1 MRAGRLAGDGPLG
14 RAMRESTTA
23 GARDRRKEHGL
34 NNLLKN
40 IGIWL
45 VIGLVVLTVV
55 KQFDARQTTQDAIAY
70 SEFMDPAKSGQV
82 ESATIEGRTISWTST
97 DKKKYVTYSPGDIW
111 MVGDLRQGRRQGRG
125 QARGRAELPRADL
138 HLVVPDAA
146 ADRRVDLLHAPD
158 AGRRPRRRVL
168 LRQEQGAHARRVEQ
182 HGHVRRRR
190 GLRRGQGRSRR
201 ARRVPARSVQVPEAR
216 RPHSRAAC

>member
-1 MRAGRLAGDGPLG
+1 M
-14 RAMRESTTA
+14 
-23 GARDRRKEHGL
+23 

-55 KQFDARQTTQDAIAY
+55 KQFDARQSTPRTPSPTPSSWTRRKAG
-70 SEFMDPAKSGQV
+70 KV
-82 ESATIEGRTISWTST
+82 ESATDRGPHDQVDVDRQEALRHLQPRRHLDGRR
-97 DKKKYVTYSPGDIW
+97 P
-111 MVGDLRQGRRQGRG
+111 RQVRRQGRG

-158 AGRRPRRRVL
+158 AGRRARRRVQ

-190 GLRRGQGRSRR
+190 RLRRGEGGSRPSWSSSCAIRPSSRSS
-201 ARRVPARSVQVPEAR
+201 AGAF
-216 RPHSRAAC
+216 RAAC